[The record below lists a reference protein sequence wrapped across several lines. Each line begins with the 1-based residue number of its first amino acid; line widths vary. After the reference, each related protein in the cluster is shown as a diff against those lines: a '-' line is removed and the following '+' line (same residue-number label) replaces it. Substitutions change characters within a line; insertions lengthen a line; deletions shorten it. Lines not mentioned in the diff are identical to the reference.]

1 MVHQAA
7 YDRLD
12 TDEDRPDC
20 KQRHHHALSPLRAN
34 PSYDANARPLLGRR
48 VQLWA
53 SGCAVGATEHVRDG
67 VLRQAEG
74 SGGAL
79 CKRGRDAGRQP
90 RGGRGLSRGGLA
102 EPEGRQRQGRK
113 RGRMTPID
121 STPPVLVE
129 GLTVRYGKRLAL
141 DSVSLAVAEG
151 AVYALLGRN
160 GAGKSSLVR
169 CLLGEQR
176 PAAGRISLR
185 GLDVWAKRAS
195 IVKDGGVVPEEPDMP
210 PAMTPRQTARFCSRL
225 YPSWDAAGVEARL
238 KRFGIPGDVSFGRL
252 SKGQKGQVA
261 LALALASAPR
271 LLVLDD
277 PTLGL
282 DAVARKAV
290 FEELIGELADRGTT
304 VFITTHDLAGV
315 ERIADRVGVLRHGKL
330 VLDEEMETLKQRFR
344 RLSFPAAEREPRLEA
359 LAPVAVASRGWGIE
373 AVVARY

>member
-1 MVHQAA
+1 
-7 YDRLD
+7 
-12 TDEDRPDC
+12 
-20 KQRHHHALSPLRAN
+20 
-34 PSYDANARPLLGRR
+34 
-48 VQLWA
+48 
-53 SGCAVGATEHVRDG
+53 
-67 VLRQAEG
+67 
-74 SGGAL
+74 
-79 CKRGRDAGRQP
+79 
-90 RGGRGLSRGGLA
+90 
-102 EPEGRQRQGRK
+102 
-113 RGRMTPID
+113 
-121 STPPVLVE
+121 
-129 GLTVRYGKRLAL
+129 
-141 DSVSLAVAEG
+141 
-151 AVYALLGRN
+151 
-160 GAGKSSLVR
+160 
-169 CLLGEQR
+169 
-176 PAAGRISLR
+176 
-185 GLDVWAKRAS
+185 
-195 IVKDGGVVPEEPDMP
+195 MP

-238 KRFGIPGDVSFGRL
+238 KRFGVPGDTPFGRL

-373 AVVARY
+373 AVVARYDAERLGATGKDGPEVSILTLEEIFIALTGEPEEAGR